1 MKEEEE
7 EEEEEKKKKTTE
19 TTKKIEEYMLWI
31 ADLQASFVSQ
41 CCAIGASCS
50 QRDTWQPSAP
60 EKEEDQED
68 PLSGVLFD
76 FPLSELLSAAMH
88 LCWVP
93 DTPVTAESTTNA
105 AMLLQP
111 ASLFAAADQ
120 SADLP

>member
-1 MKEEEE
+1 
-7 EEEEEKKKKTTE
+7 
-19 TTKKIEEYMLWI
+19 MLWI